1 MKRIILSINCALL
14 IFLLTAG
21 SALALPKIKVLAT
34 GGTIAGVQSDP
45 GKAHYEAGV
54 VKIESIIASAPQIA
68 KIAELSGEQVSN
80 IGSQDMNNEVWMKL
94 ARRVNELQKDP
105 AVDGIVI
112 THGTDTMEETGFF
125 LNLVTKGAK
134 PVVMAG
140 SMRPSTALSADGPM
154 NLFNAV
160 AVATHPDARGRGV
173 MVVLNDEVHYARDIE
188 KRNTTQL
195 DTFKSPNRGLAGV
208 VNTGAVY
215 FFARPEARHA
225 SGEFSI
231 DTLKALPRVEIFYA
245 HANMGREFIDQA
257 GRSGVEGIVLAG
269 VGDGGATAPAV
280 AALTAA
286 ARQGI
291 IVVRSS
297 RTGSGLVARNVGT
310 DDEKIGS
317 VAAYE
322 HNPQKARVLLMLAL
336 TKTRDPGL
344 IQEYFKKY

>member
-1 MKRIILSINCALL
+1 MKRIVLPVCALL
-14 IFLLTAG
+14 ILLFATGNAF
-21 SALALPKIKVLAT
+21 ALPGIKVLAT
-34 GGTIAGVQSDP
+34 GGTIAGAQSDP
-45 GKAHYEAGV
+45 GKAHYDPGV

-68 KIAELSGEQVSN
+68 KIAQLSGEQVSN

-125 LNLVTKGAK
+125 LNLVTKGTK

-154 NLFNAV
+154 NLLNAV
-160 AVATHPDARGRGV
+160 AVAIHPDARSRGV
-173 MVVLNDEVHYARDIE
+173 MVVLNDEIHYARVIE

-208 VNTGAVY
+208 VNTGVVY
-215 FFARPEARHA
+215 FFNRPEARHA
-225 SGEFSI
+225 TGIFDIEN
-231 DTLKALPRVEIFYA
+231 LKALPCVEIFYA

-257 GRSGVEGIVLAG
+257 VRSKVDGIVLAG
-269 VGDGGATAPAV
+269 VGDGGSTAPAV

-297 RTGSGLVARNVGT
+297 RTGSGIVARNVGT
-310 DDEKIGS
+310 SDDRIGS

-336 TKTRDPGL
+336 TKTKDAKV
-344 IQEYFKKY
+344 IQEYFKNY